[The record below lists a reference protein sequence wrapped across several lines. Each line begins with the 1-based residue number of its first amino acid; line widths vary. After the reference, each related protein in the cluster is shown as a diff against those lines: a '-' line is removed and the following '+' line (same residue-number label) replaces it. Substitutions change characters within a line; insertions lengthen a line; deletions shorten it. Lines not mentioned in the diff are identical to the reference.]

1 MTSPLPTFEIPIDPA
16 TLIEMASKIGEIY
29 EDRQPGRKTRFRIYL
44 GRKDGKPVYLTG
56 SPNPIDP
63 MKPLRFPTRAAA
75 IPWQK
80 MIRAYRTTGISH
92 EDIISA
98 LVPSEIREILVEEIA
113 GRYLEHWR
121 ALVESEDKSPNSLR
135 ELERLGSAPD
145 GIVLTGG
152 CALNV
157 KTNELVRQ
165 TLGLPVFVPSAPHD
179 GGLPIG
185 QVHTAP

>member
-1 MTSPLPTFEIPIDPA
+1 MLDVDSARDLAGTGQHAFSF
-16 TLIEMASKIGEIY
+16 MAW
-29 EDRQPGRKTRFRIYL
+29 QA
-44 GRKDGKPVYLTG
+44 
-56 SPNPIDP
+56 
-63 MKPLRFPTRAAA
+63 LR
-75 IPWQK
+75 
-80 MIRAYRTTGISH
+80 
-92 EDIISA
+92 D
-98 LVPSEIREILVEEIA
+98 
-113 GRYLEHWR
+113 
-121 ALVESEDKSPNSLR
+121 SLR

-185 QVHTAP
+185 QVHTVP